1 MFGTILYLFLL
12 LVCFLFVICIL
23 VLFYFAYNIT
33 WFDVCIFIFVFDIT
47 WCMYY
52 RDYGLCFGGGS
63 YSSVY
68 VPPPLYVF
76 PVVLIVCIPTFF
88 FFTFML
94 CFVYLF
100 LNSHMPLVL
109 LFPICVSFI
118 HTWMKTFGGC
128 MHMYFII
135 CSYMC
140 ILKYVYLIYF
150 IIFDVISQDSK
161 VKHVIF

>member
-1 MFGTILYLFLL
+1 MGYIL
-12 LVCFLFVICIL
+12 
-23 VLFYFAYNIT
+23 A
-33 WFDVCIFIFVFDIT
+33 
-47 WCMYY
+47 
-52 RDYGLCFGGGS
+52 GES

-68 VPPPLYVF
+68 VPPPLYSISCCLYSMYSYIFPPSCYVF
-76 PVVLIVCIPTFF
+76 L
-88 FFTFML
+88 
-94 CFVYLF
+94 YLF

-118 HTWMKTFGGC
+118 HAWMKTFGGC

-135 CSYMC
+135 CSYVC

-150 IIFDVISQDSK
+150 LTFDVISQDSK